1 MPELFDDSPGTIF
14 ASAAGLI
21 VYFGR
26 VPSIPVAWAISEKE
40 GKVQLDQNVSF
51 SRGRGKLFVLKQCWP
66 FSRFNLS
73 AHLRMFWEDL
83 GVILLRSITHS
94 SGRLKKL
101 MKGWS
106 EDLHYL
112 SKATCLLQRRWF
124 DQPYHRVS
132 WINPVSD
139 YVIFA
144 VQKKSK
150 KLSMVKIRIWR
161 YKLGLVLLP
170 LSKN

>member
-66 FSRFNLS
+66 FSRFNAS

-83 GVILLRSITHS
+83 GVISWEPLRILGGRFKKWWRDEAKIHITWARQLAYCRGDDSISHITGWAES
-94 SGRLKKL
+94 IQLAIMSFSRFKK
-101 MKGWS
+101 
-106 EDLHYL
+106 
-112 SKATCLLQRRWF
+112 
-124 DQPYHRVS
+124 
-132 WINPVSD
+132 N
-139 YVIFA
+139 
-144 VQKKSK
+144 QKKCP
-150 KLSMVKIRIWR
+150 W
-161 YKLGLVLLP
+161 
-170 LSKN
+170 